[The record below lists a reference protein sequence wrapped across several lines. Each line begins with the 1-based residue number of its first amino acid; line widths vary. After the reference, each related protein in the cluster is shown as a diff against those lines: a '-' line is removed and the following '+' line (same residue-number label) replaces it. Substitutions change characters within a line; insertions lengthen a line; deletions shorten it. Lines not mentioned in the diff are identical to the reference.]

1 MAEIE
6 ETQEVGRSNEDV
18 ALERTIAE
26 EYKIW
31 KKNSPF
37 LYDTVMTH
45 SLGIC
50 YLQHTSNVNF

>member
-1 MAEIE
+1 MAEVE
-6 ETQEVGRSNEDV
+6 ETQDVGRSNEEV

-26 EYKIW
+26 EYKVW

-45 SLGIC
+45 SLGTYHVSFTTYQLI
-50 YLQHTSNVNF
+50 